1 MPGYQT
7 GAEMQN
13 GAAQAQSNVAAGMES
28 LGPDSH
34 PNGIGGLNAA
44 GSLEDEEAQMRPL
57 EERTQN

>member
-7 GAEMQN
+7 GAEMQK
-13 GAAQAQSNVAAGMES
+13 GSVQTQSNVAAVGMESS

-44 GSLEDEEAQMRPL
+44 GSLEDEEA
-57 EERTQN
+57 